1 MEERLVNIIE
11 AISDGNKVES
21 YDTDLFSTDVLDSF
35 AIAQL
40 ISEIEDNFG
49 IEVDP
54 EDIIPENFDTV
65 NHIAE
70 LLKKYG
76 D

>member
-1 MEERLVNIIE
+1 MKEILVNIIE
-11 AISDGNKVES
+11 TISDGNKVEN
-21 YDTDLFSTDVLDSF
+21 YDMDLFTANILDSF
-35 AIAQL
+35 GIAQL

-49 IEVDP
+49 IDVDP
-54 EDIIPENFDTV
+54 EDIIPENFDTI
-65 NHIAE
+65 NHIAD

>member
-1 MEERLVNIIE
+1 MEEKLVNIIE
-11 AISDGNKVES
+11 AISDGNKVEG

-54 EDIIPENFDTV
+54 EDIIPENFDTI

>member
-1 MEERLVNIIE
+1 MEEKLVNIIE
-11 AISDGNKVES
+11 AISDSNKVES
-21 YDTDLFSTDVLDSF
+21 YDTDLFSADVLDSF

-54 EDIIPENFDTV
+54 EDIIPENFDTI